1 MSIRDGNGNEIIT
14 VNKLQ
19 ELVFNVAIWMMAI
32 GMPVLGASM
41 VWQRDTIRDH
51 ELRIGWLERS
61 THGTKGGISQSV
73 NVGEASKDKESGRE
87 YLTVQEVAEKEQKDE
102 RTILL
107 WIEGGRIDPTPIKQ
121 GKSWSIS
128 ADYRILPQVSATFRN
143 EEE

>member
-1 MSIRDGNGNEIIT
+1 MGIHDDDGKEIIT

-19 ELVFNVAIWMMAI
+19 GFVFKVAIWMMAI
-32 GMPVLGASM
+32 GMPALGVSM

-73 NVGEASKDKESGRE
+73 NVGEASKGAQSGRE
-87 YLTVQEVAEKEQKDE
+87 FLTVQEVAEREGRDE

-107 WIEGGRIDPTPIKQ
+107 WIESGRIQPEPVKE
-121 GKSWSIS
+121 GKAWVI
-128 ADYRILPQVSATFRN
+128 AEDYRILPQVSANGGSGR
-143 EEE
+143 